1 MSQYKFAV
9 IGLGQFGNAI
19 ARTLAVRGAEV
30 LAIDSSEEHIED
42 IKEDVS
48 YAVCM
53 DATDIKLLRSHNVH
67 EMDAVVVA
75 IGEDFEALMLCIV
88 QLLELKV
95 KRIMARSNGKHQRMI
110 LEKIGVTEIL
120 SPENDVGLAVAERLL
135 NPNILTSLLLP
146 DNYEIVEVKTP
157 RSIANRTLGDINLRS
172 KYNLNLITLKRETEV
187 IKDGEVVK
195 ECHILGVPNSET
207 VLIESDTIIVFGLVR
222 DIERFIE
229 INK

>member
-19 ARTLAVRGAEV
+19 ARTLSVRGAEV
-30 LAIDSSEEHIED
+30 LAIDSIEEHIED

-75 IGEDFEALMLCIV
+75 IGEDFEALMLCVV

-95 KRIMARSNGKHQRMI
+95 KRIMARANGKHQRMI
-110 LEKIGVTEIL
+110 LEKVGVTEIL

-146 DNYEIVEVKTP
+146 DSYEIVEVKTP
-157 RSIANRTLGDINLRS
+157 RTIANRTLGDINLRS

-187 IKDGEVVK
+187 IKDGEVIK

>member
-75 IGEDFEALMLCIV
+75 IGEDFESLMLCIV

-95 KRIMARSNGKHQRMI
+95 KRIMARANGKHHRMI

>member
-48 YAVCM
+48 YAVCI

-95 KRIMARSNGKHQRMI
+95 KRIMARANGKHQRMI

>member
-19 ARTLAVRGAEV
+19 ARTLASRGAEV
-30 LAIDSSEEHIED
+30 LAIDSNEEHIED
-42 IKEDVS
+42 IKEEVS

-53 DATDIKLLRSHNVH
+53 DATDIRVLRSQNVQD
-67 EMDAVVVA
+67 MDAVVVA
-75 IGEDFEALMLCIV
+75 IGEDFEALMLCVV
-88 QLLELKV
+88 QLMELKV
-95 KRIMARSNGKHQRMI
+95 KRIMARANGKHQRQI
-110 LEKIGVTEIL
+110 LEKIGVMEIL

-135 NPNILTSLLLP
+135 NPNILTSLMLP
-146 DNYEIVEVKTP
+146 DNYEIVEIITP
-157 RSIANRTLGDINLRS
+157 RTMANRSLGDINLRS
-172 KYNLNLITLKRETEV
+172 KYNLNLITLKRETEA
-187 IKDGEVVK
+187 IRDGEVVK
-195 ECHILGVPNSET
+195 EVHILGVPNSET

>member
-1 MSQYKFAV
+1 MSQFKFAV

-19 ARTLAVRGAEV
+19 ARTLSSRGAEV
-30 LAIDSSEEHIED
+30 LAIDSDEEHIED

-53 DATDIKLLRSHNVH
+53 DATDIKVLRSQNVQD
-67 EMDAVVVA
+67 MDAVVVA
-75 IGEDFEALMLCIV
+75 IGEDFEALMLCVV
-88 QLLELKV
+88 QLMELKV
-95 KRIMARSNGKHQRMI
+95 KRIMARANGKHQRLI
-110 LEKIGVTEIL
+110 LEKVGVTEIL

-146 DNYEIVEVKTP
+146 DNYEIVEIKTP
-157 RSIANRTLGDINLRS
+157 RTMANRTLGDINLRS

-187 IKDGEVVK
+187 IEDGEVVK

>member
-53 DATDIKLLRSHNVH
+53 DATDIKLLRSHNVY

-95 KRIMARSNGKHQRMI
+95 KRIMARANGKHQRMI

>member
-19 ARTLAVRGAEV
+19 ARTLALRGAEV
-30 LAIDSSEEHIED
+30 LAIDSSEEHVDD
-42 IKEDVS
+42 IKDDVS

-53 DATDIKLLRSHNVH
+53 DATDIKALRAQNVQD
-67 EMDAVVVA
+67 MDAVVVA
-75 IGEDFEALMLCIV
+75 IGEDFEALMLCVV
-88 QLLELKV
+88 QLMELNV
-95 KRIMARSNGKHQRMI
+95 TRLMARANGKHQRLI
-110 LEKIGVTEIL
+110 LEKIGVKEIL

-135 NPNILTSLLLP
+135 NPNILTSLMLP
-146 DNYEIVEVKTP
+146 DNYEIVEIKTP
-157 RSIANRTLGDINLRS
+157 RTMANRNLGEINLRS

-187 IKDGEVVK
+187 RK
-195 ECHILGVPNSET
+195 EFGVEKEWHILGVPNSET
-207 VLIESDTIIVFGLVR
+207 VLKESDTIIVFGLVK

>member
-19 ARTLAVRGAEV
+19 ARTLSVRGAEV
-30 LAIDSSEEHIED
+30 LAIDSNEEHIED
-42 IKEDVS
+42 IKEEVS

-53 DATDIKLLRSHNVH
+53 DATDIKVLRSQNVQD
-67 EMDAVVVA
+67 MDAVVVA
-75 IGEDFEALMLCIV
+75 IGEDFEALMLCVV
-88 QLLELKV
+88 QLMELKV
-95 KRIMARSNGKHQRMI
+95 KRIMARANGKHQRLI
-110 LEKIGVTEIL
+110 LEKIGVSEIL

-146 DNYEIVEVKTP
+146 DNYEIVEIKTP
-157 RSIANRTLGDINLRS
+157 RTMANRTLADISLRS
-172 KYNLNLITLKRETEV
+172 KYNLNLITLKRESEA
-187 IKDGEVVK
+187 IHDGEVVK
-195 ECHILGVPNSET
+195 ECHILGVPNPDT
-207 VLIESDTIIVFGLVR
+207 TLIESDTIIVFGLVR

>member
-19 ARTLAVRGAEV
+19 ARTLALRGAEV
-30 LAIDSSEEHIED
+30 LAIDSSEEHIDD
-42 IKEDVS
+42 IKDEVS

-53 DATDIKLLRSHNVH
+53 DATDIRVLRSQNVQD
-67 EMDAVVVA
+67 MDAVVVA
-75 IGEDFEALMLCIV
+75 IGKDFEALMLCVV
-88 QLLELKV
+88 QLMELNV
-95 KRIMARSNGKHQRMI
+95 KRIMARANGKHQRQI
-110 LEKIGVTEIL
+110 LEKIGVAEIL

-135 NPNILTSLLLP
+135 NPNILTSLMLP
-146 DNYEIVEVKTP
+146 DNYEIVEIKTP
-157 RSIANRTLGDINLRS
+157 RTMANRSLIDINLRS

-187 IKDGEVVK
+187 IKNGEVIK

-222 DIERFIE
+222 DIERFLE
-229 INK
+229 INQ

>member
-19 ARTLAVRGAEV
+19 ARTLALRGAEV
-30 LAIDSSEEHIED
+30 LAIDSSEEHVDD
-42 IKEDVS
+42 IKDDVS

-53 DATDIKLLRSHNVH
+53 DATDIKALRAQNVQD
-67 EMDAVVVA
+67 MDAVVVA
-75 IGEDFEALMLCIV
+75 IGEDFEALLLCVV
-88 QLLELKV
+88 QLMEINVTRL
-95 KRIMARSNGKHQRMI
+95 MARANGKHQRLI
-110 LEKIGVTEIL
+110 LEKIGVKEIL

-135 NPNILTSLLLP
+135 NPNILTSLMLP
-146 DNYEIVEVKTP
+146 DNYEIVEIKTP
-157 RSIANRTLGDINLRS
+157 RTMANRNLGEINLRS

-187 IKDGEVVK
+187 LK
-195 ECHILGVPNSET
+195 EFGVEKEWHILGVPNSET
-207 VLIESDTIIVFGLVR
+207 VLKDSDTIIVFGLVK

>member
-19 ARTLAVRGAEV
+19 ARTLALRGAEV
-30 LAIDSSEEHIED
+30 LAIDSSEEHIDD
-42 IKEDVS
+42 IKDEVS

-53 DATDIKLLRSHNVH
+53 DATDIRVLRSQNVQD
-67 EMDAVVVA
+67 MDAVVVA
-75 IGEDFEALMLCIV
+75 IGKDFEALMLCVV
-88 QLLELKV
+88 QLMELKV
-95 KRIMARSNGKHQRMI
+95 KRIMARANGKHQHQI

-135 NPNILTSLLLP
+135 NPNILTSLMLP
-146 DNYEIVEVKTP
+146 DNYEIVEIKTP
-157 RSIANRTLGDINLRS
+157 RTMANRSLIDINLRS

-187 IKDGEVVK
+187 IKNGEVIK

-207 VLIESDTIIVFGLVR
+207 VLIDSDTIIVFGLVR
-222 DIERFIE
+222 DIERFLE
-229 INK
+229 INQ

>member
-30 LAIDSSEEHIED
+30 LAIDSSEEHIDD

-75 IGEDFEALMLCIV
+75 IGEDFESLMLCIV

-95 KRIMARSNGKHQRMI
+95 KRIMARANGKHQRVI
-110 LEKIGVTEIL
+110 LEKIGVSEIL

-157 RSIANRTLGDINLRS
+157 RSIANRSLGDINLRS

-207 VLIESDTIIVFGLVR
+207 ILIESDTIIVFGLVR

>member
-9 IGLGQFGNAI
+9 IGLGQFGSAI
-19 ARTLAVRGAEV
+19 ARTLSLRGAEV

-53 DATDIKLLRSHNVH
+53 DATDIKVLRSQNVQD
-67 EMDAVVVA
+67 MDAVVVA
-75 IGEDFEALMLCIV
+75 IGKDFEALMLCVV
-88 QLLELKV
+88 QLMELKV
-95 KRIMARSNGKHQRMI
+95 NRIMARANGKHQRLI
-110 LEKIGVTEIL
+110 LEKIGVSEIL

-146 DNYEIVEVKTP
+146 DNYEIVEIKTP
-157 RSIANRTLGDINLRS
+157 RTMANRSLGDINLRS

-187 IKDGEVVK
+187 IQEGEVVK

>member
-19 ARTLAVRGAEV
+19 ARTLSLRGAEV
-30 LAIDSSEEHIED
+30 LAIDSIEEHIED

-75 IGEDFEALMLCIV
+75 IGEDFEALMLCVV

-95 KRIMARSNGKHQRMI
+95 KRIMARANGKHQRMI
-110 LEKIGVTEIL
+110 LEKVGVTEIL

-157 RSIANRTLGDINLRS
+157 RTIANRTLGDINLRS

>member
-19 ARTLAVRGAEV
+19 ARTLAIRGAEV
-30 LAIDSSEEHIED
+30 LAIDSNEEHIED
-42 IKEDVS
+42 IKEEVS

-53 DATDIKLLRSHNVH
+53 DATDIRVLRSQNVQD
-67 EMDAVVVA
+67 MDAVVVA
-75 IGEDFEALMLCIV
+75 IGEDFESLMLCVV
-88 QLLELKV
+88 QLMELKV
-95 KRIMARSNGKHQRMI
+95 KRIMARANGKHQRQI
-110 LEKIGVTEIL
+110 LEKVGVTEIL

-135 NPNILTSLLLP
+135 NPNILTSLMLP
-146 DNYEIVEVKTP
+146 DNYEIVEIKTP
-157 RSIANRTLGDINLRS
+157 RTMANRSLGDINLRS
-172 KYNLNLITLKRETEV
+172 KYNLNLITLKRETEA
-187 IKDGEVVK
+187 INDGEVIK
-195 ECHILGVPNSET
+195 EAHILGVPNSET

>member
-19 ARTLAVRGAEV
+19 ARTLALRGAEV

-42 IKEDVS
+42 IKEEVS

-53 DATDIKLLRSHNVH
+53 DATDIKVLRSQNVQD
-67 EMDAVVVA
+67 MDAVVVA
-75 IGEDFEALMLCIV
+75 IGEDFEALMLCV
-88 QLLELKV
+88 VLLMELRV
-95 KRIMARSNGKHQRMI
+95 KRIMARANGKHQRLI
-110 LEKIGVTEIL
+110 LEKIGVSEIL

-146 DNYEIVEVKTP
+146 DNYEIVEIKTP
-157 RSIANRTLGDINLRS
+157 RTMANRTLGDINLRS
-172 KYNLNLITLKRETEV
+172 KYNLNLITLKRETEA
-187 IKDGEVVK
+187 IQDGEVIK
-195 ECHILGVPNSET
+195 ECHIIGVPNSET

>member
-75 IGEDFEALMLCIV
+75 IGEDFESLMLCIV

-95 KRIMARSNGKHQRMI
+95 KRIMARANGKHQRMI